1 MRTHA
6 GLGASGEPPPARGGQ
21 TCDQAPAHAVLPV
34 TNRYKSRHPTSTR
47 PAVTAN
53 AARLDPTTPRP
64 RRARRPPG
72 WPDTRIA
79 AAGQAGCGI
88 PPASPKG
95 YHTAAQGQSHMT
107 HAPVPSRAAPGPPR
121 GWAAPGRRDATP
133 AAAGKISYPAAP
145 LRSLVVKHLTGNQV
159 LGDRTPACRSQ
170 RPRRAPAYINWYIN
184 GY

>member
-79 AAGQAGCGI
+79 AAGRAGCGI

-107 HAPVPSRAAPGPPR
+107 HAPVLSRAAPGPPR
-121 GWAAPGRRDATP
+121 GRAVPGSSYISVKGFGVVSSSGFDGHGLERAHQPRCARLRRFRVDPP
-133 AAAGKISYPAAP
+133 AAVLEAARTTRTGAG
-145 LRSLVVKHLTGNQV
+145 
-159 LGDRTPACRSQ
+159 
-170 RPRRAPAYINWYIN
+170 
-184 GY
+184 